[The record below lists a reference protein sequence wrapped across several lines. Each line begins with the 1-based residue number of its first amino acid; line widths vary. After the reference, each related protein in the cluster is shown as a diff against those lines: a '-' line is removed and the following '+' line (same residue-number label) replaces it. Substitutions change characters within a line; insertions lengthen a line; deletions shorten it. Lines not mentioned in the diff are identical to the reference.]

1 MIISLTNPPLHMLLL
16 LFWVLPFA
24 LPLFVYSLLQNN
36 NINGRIPE
44 IGRLTKLKTLDIS
57 SNQLSG
63 EIPSSVS
70 RLTNLQYL

>member
-1 MIISLTNPPLHMLLL
+1 MLLL

-36 NINGRIPE
+36 NISGRIPE
-44 IGRLTKLKTLDIS
+44 IGRLTRLKTLDLS